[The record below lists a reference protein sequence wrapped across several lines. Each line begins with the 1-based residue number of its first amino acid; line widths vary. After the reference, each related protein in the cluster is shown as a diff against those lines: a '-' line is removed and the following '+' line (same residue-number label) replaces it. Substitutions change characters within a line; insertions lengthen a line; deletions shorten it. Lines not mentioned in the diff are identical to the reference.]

1 MNAAVPCKTPEEFS
15 LIRDALSKRLTTQ
28 LESEAELDEFM
39 DDDDDSDLWETPA
52 VDSKSVVKLSPIVE
66 EFTGLKIKPE
76 WIKPGG
82 YDTVEDAVK
91 ELIRQLELDF
101 KGKFSNDVKPN

>member
-1 MNAAVPCKTPEEFS
+1 MNAAVPCKTLEEFS
-15 LIRDALSKRLTTQ
+15 LIKSALSKRLTTQ
-28 LESEAELDEFM
+28 LESEAELDDFM
-39 DDDDDSDLWETPA
+39 DDDDESDLWDTPA

-101 KGKFSNDVKPN
+101 KREIQ

>member
-1 MNAAVPCKTPEEFS
+1 MNAVVPCKTPEEFS
-15 LIRDALSKRLTTQ
+15 LIKDALSQRLTTQ
-28 LESEAELDEFM
+28 LESEAELDDFM

-101 KGKFSNDVKPN
+101 KREIQ